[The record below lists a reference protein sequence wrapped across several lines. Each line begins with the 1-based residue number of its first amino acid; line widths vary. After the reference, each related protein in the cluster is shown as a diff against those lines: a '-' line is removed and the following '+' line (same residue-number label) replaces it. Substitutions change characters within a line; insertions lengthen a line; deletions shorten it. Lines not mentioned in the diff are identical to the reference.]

1 MSYLSTKDFS
11 KLVTVKPGT
20 LRAHISRGKVVKDKD
35 SGLIDTENPIN
46 QAYIAE
52 NSMNKAASV
61 PVPKKTKPEDVPYEP
76 KVPVPSPSSEPG
88 ADSGSITGLALR
100 EKKAKTLKVEREA
113 QYKALQIQKMQGEL
127 MPIELVERTQTI
139 NLQSIFRSFES
150 ASENIAS
157 IYNERLGGD
166 RASLAEM
173 ITRMRKELE
182 RAIRSAEEKSKEEIK
197 GLMAEYAATR
207 QRGEK
212 K

>member
-1 MSYLSTKDFS
+1 MSHPTNQMY
-11 KLVTVKPGT
+11 V
-20 LRAHISRGKVVKDKD
+20 
-35 SGLIDTENPIN
+35 TENRL
-46 QAYIAE
+46 
-52 NSMNKAASV
+52 
-61 PVPKKTKPEDVPYEP
+61 
-76 KVPVPSPSSEPG
+76 SSEGNVATAPPPPRVRKSEIEHKSDIPRRS
-88 ADSGSITGLALR
+88 AEAESDPGSITGLALR

-113 QYKALQIQKMQGEL
+113 ELHRLKIQKMQGEL
-127 MPIELVERTQTI
+127 MPIDLVERTQTI
-139 NLQSIFRSFES
+139 NIQSIFRSFES

-182 RAIRSAEEKSKEEIK
+182 RAIRAAEEKSKEEIK

-207 QRGEK
+207 RRGEK